1 MNKTSKHNSEPLA
14 TALNYLSGR
23 YILPSFQRDY
33 VWKMEQIEEL
43 FNSIYRGY
51 PFGTMLLWRI
61 NSNGDSPLLNE
72 TFYQFLFHY
81 HEEKSNKAQNKIS
94 LLPNVD
100 YWVVLDGQQRLTSL
114 NIGLLGSYSKRARY
128 QRKNNP
134 DYPEYKLYML
144 ISKDVENP
152 FKFLKVSDIPTVSD
166 CFPDKTT
173 GEKWLLVKRIFMA
186 DKARDLTRLFNL
198 SYDEE
203 DRVTD
208 FKESLNNLKIEFS
221 EMTGFN
227 YNEATRVFVKVNSG
241 GTVLAMSDI
250 LNSIIVSTWK
260 KEKAKEAFKDLSEKV
275 ANMGFSINTNYI
287 VKSILFL
294 HHVDVRFQIQGFEDF
309 VVGVEKK
316 WPDIKTAI
324 IETFSLLKSYGLN
337 HSTLGGYNVTLPIL
351 YYLYHRHIQNPA
363 TAAAFAK
370 DKQEVKK
377 WLLSAILMKVFGGSS
392 DSTLRTVRS
401 VFTQKKDIQKLNA
414 GDGNPLYST
423 SASDYVILPM
433 KQGITSFPSGEIKLA
448 LGDEWY
454 ISDETIAKLVTETQ
468 KGDRYSLPIL
478 SLLYPDYD
486 LTAVEYEQD
495 HLHPMARYQQLPS
508 GFATKE
514 NKPLY
519 NSILNLQLLQKTPNI
534 QKGDKPL
541 KDWVNEQTQGKDKK
555 TFLDEHLIPDVLEE
569 KDIADFF
576 DKRKELL
583 VEKLQNALK

>member
-1 MNKTSKHNSEPLA
+1 MKKTSKHNSEPLA

-23 YILPSFQRDY
+23 YVLPSFQRDY

-43 FNSIYRGY
+43 FNSIYHGY

-186 DKARDLTRLFNL
+186 DKARDLTRLFHL
-198 SYDEE
+198 STDEE

-227 YNEATRVFVKVNSG
+227 YNEATKVFVKVNSG

-260 KEKAKEAFKDLSEKV
+260 KEKAKEAFKDLAETV

-309 VVGVEKK
+309 VVGVENK

-370 DKQEVKK
+370 DKQEIKK

-414 GDGNPLYST
+414 DDGNPLYST

-433 KQGITSFPSGEIKLA
+433 L
-448 LGDEWY
+448 
-454 ISDETIAKLVTETQ
+454 
-468 KGDRYSLPIL
+468 
-478 SLLYPDYD
+478 
-486 LTAVEYEQD
+486 
-495 HLHPMARYQQLPS
+495 
-508 GFATKE
+508 
-514 NKPLY
+514 
-519 NSILNLQLLQKTPNI
+519 
-534 QKGDKPL
+534 
-541 KDWVNEQTQGKDKK
+541 
-555 TFLDEHLIPDVLEE
+555 
-569 KDIADFF
+569 
-576 DKRKELL
+576 
-583 VEKLQNALK
+583 

>member
-1 MNKTSKHNSEPLA
+1 MKNTSKHNSEPLA

-23 YILPSFQRDY
+23 YVLPSFQRDY

-51 PFGTMLLWRI
+51 PLGTMLLWRI

-81 HEEKSNKAQNKIS
+81 HEEKSNKAQRIIS

-186 DKARDLTRLFNL
+186 DKARDLTRLFHL
-198 SYDEE
+198 SDDEG

-208 FKESLNNLKIEFS
+208 FKDSLDNLKIEFS

-227 YNEATRVFVKVNSG
+227 YNEATKVFVKVNSG

-260 KEKAKEAFKDLSEKV
+260 KEKAKEAFKDLAETV

-324 IETFSLLKSYGLN
+324 IDTFSLLKSYDLN

-351 YYLYHRHIQNPA
+351 YYIYHRHIQNPA
-363 TAAAFAK
+363 TAASFAN
-370 DKQEVKK
+370 DKQEIKK

-414 GDGNPLYST
+414 DDGNPLYST

-508 GFATKE
+508 RFATKE

-519 NSILNLQLLQKTPNI
+519 NSIVNLQLLQKTPNI

-569 KDIADFF
+569 KDITDFF
-576 DKRKELL
+576 DERKKLL
-583 VEKLQNALK
+583 IEKLQNALK

>member
-43 FNSIYRGY
+43 FNSIYHGY

>member
-1 MNKTSKHNSEPLA
+1 MKKTSKHNSEPLA

-33 VWKMEQIEEL
+33 VWKMEQIEDL

-114 NIGLLGSYSKRARY
+114 NIGLLGSYSKRANN
-128 QRKNNP
+128 QRKDNP
-134 DYPEYKLYML
+134 DYPEYELYML

-166 CFPDKTT
+166 CYPNRTT

-186 DKARDLTRLFNL
+186 DKARDLTNLFNL
-198 SYDEE
+198 SIDEE

-221 EMTGFN
+221 EMIGFD
-227 YNEATRVFVKVNSG
+227 YDEATNVFVKVNSG

-260 KEKAKEAFKDLSEKV
+260 NVKAKEAFKDLAETV

-337 HSTLGGYNVTLPIL
+337 HSTLGGYNVTQPIL

-370 DKQEVKK
+370 DKQEIKK

-414 GDGNPLYST
+414 GDGSPLYST

-433 KQGITSFPSGEIKLA
+433 KQEITSFPSGEMKQA

-569 KDIADFF
+569 KDITDFF

-583 VEKLQNALK
+583 IEKLQNALK